1 MAKRLKVIDVSEF
14 NGVINWKNVA
24 KSCDGAIIRVGY
36 RGYSAGTLKE
46 DERARVNL
54 KEASEAGVPLGAYF
68 YTQAI
73 TEAEAREEAKFTINM
88 IKGYKVVLPVFI
100 DSEDAT
106 ADQHGRADNGKLS
119 RTARTNILKAFC
131 EEIQKEGYAA
141 GVYSGEWWFNS
152 LLNGSKLQSF
162 YLWIAKYSSEEP
174 QVGITW
180 DAWQYASTAIIDG
193 VAGYCDVS
201 EFYNI
206 TFAEEKP
213 KTKKKSNEKIAEE
226 VIAGKWG
233 NGQTRKERLE
243 KAGYNYNEIQ
253 KLVNEK
259 LQSKTTKKY
268 YTIKAG
274 DTLSSIAK
282 KYNTT
287 VDKLVKLNKITDPN
301 VIYTGDKI
309 RVK

>member
-1 MAKRLKVIDVSEF
+1 MAKKLKIIDVSEF

-54 KEASEAGVPLGAYF
+54 KEASEAGVPIGVYF

-73 TEAEAREEAKFTINM
+73 SEAEAREEAKFTINM
-88 IKGYKVVLPVFI
+88 IKGYKMALPVFI

-106 ADQHGRADNGKLS
+106 SDQRGRADNGKLS
-119 RTARTNILKAFC
+119 KSARTSILKAFC
-131 EEIQKEGYAA
+131 TEVQKEGYAG
-141 GVYSGEWWFNS
+141 GVYAGEWWTNT
-152 LLNGSKLQSF
+152 LLNARELANF

-174 QVGITW
+174 HLTVSW
-180 DAWQYASTAIIDG
+180 DAWQYASTGIIDG
-193 VAGYCDVS
+193 VAGYCDIS

-206 TFAEEKP
+206 TLTASKETK
-213 KTKKKSNEKIAEE
+213 KKKSNSKIAEE

-233 NGQTRKERLE
+233 NGSKRKKALE
-243 KAGYNYNEIQ
+243 KAGYDYEAIQ

-259 LQSKTTKKY
+259 LKAKEKVY
-268 YTIKAG
+268 YTVKAG
-274 DTLSSIAK
+274 DTLSAIAES
-282 KYNTT
+282 YNTT
-287 VDKLVKLNKITDPN
+287 VSKLVKLNDIENPN
-301 VIYTGDKI
+301 VIYVGDKI